1 MKQGSKLVIAALAA
15 GALGAAATAF
25 AHPGDRAG
33 GDRQGAAAG
42 DCPMHTAMQQG
53 EHRMG
58 QGGRGRMEHRGM
70 GQRMGQGMRH
80 GETPAAPKAEE
91 APKQ

>member
-1 MKQGSKLVIAALAA
+1 MKQGSKLVLAALAA

-25 AHPGDRAG
+25 AHPGDRPG
-33 GDRQGAAAG
+33 GGRQGAAAA

-58 QGGRGRMEHRGM
+58 QGGRGGMQRGM
-70 GQRMGQGMRH
+70 GVGMGMRH
-80 GETPAAPKAEE
+80 GQGQNAPKAEE
-91 APKQ
+91 EHKH